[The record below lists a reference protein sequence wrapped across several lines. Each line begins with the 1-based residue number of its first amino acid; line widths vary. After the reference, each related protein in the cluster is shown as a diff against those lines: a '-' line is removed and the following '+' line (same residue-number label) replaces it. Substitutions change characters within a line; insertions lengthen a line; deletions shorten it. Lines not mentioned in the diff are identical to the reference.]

1 MKNLW
6 YIFGIS
12 VFTFIGLIIIGIIL
26 YIKKDKHYIIS
37 EIIIIAALI
46 LFIFESIPYVKDI
59 TKQETTEITAVYVEY
74 QKGSVDPGAWRLIF
88 ENENGTYKIISPI
101 ITKIHVKLEVGK
113 TYKIEYFDNS
123 KIIKKYTLIE

>member
-1 MKNLW
+1 MENIW
-6 YIFGIS
+6 YIFGLS
-12 VFTFIGLIIIGIIL
+12 VFAFIVLIIAGIRL
-26 YIKKDKHYIIS
+26 YIRKDKYYILS
-37 EIIIIAALI
+37 EIIIIAMLI
-46 LFIFESIPYVKDI
+46 FLLVDSAPYIKDI
-59 TKQETTEITAVYVEY
+59 TKHATTEITAVYVEY

-101 ITKIHVKLEVGK
+101 ITKIHVKMEVGK

>member
-1 MKNLW
+1 MKNIW

-12 VFTFIGLIIIGIIL
+12 VFSFIVLIIADIIF
-26 YIKKDKHYIIS
+26 YIRKDKYYILL
-37 EIIIIAALI
+37 EIIIIAMLI
-46 LFIFESIPYVKDI
+46 FLLVDSGPYIKDI
-59 TKQETTEITAVYVEY
+59 TKHETTEITVVYVEY
-74 QKGSVDPGAWRLIF
+74 QKRSVDPGAWRLIF

>member
-1 MKNLW
+1 MKNIW
-6 YIFGIS
+6 CIFGVS

-46 LFIFESIPYVKDI
+46 FYIFESIPYVKDI
-59 TKQETTEITAVYVEY
+59 TNQKTTEITAVYVEY
-74 QKGSVDPGAWRLIF
+74 QEGSVEPGAWRLIF
-88 ENENGTYKIISPI
+88 ENEGETYKIISPI
-101 ITKIHVKLEVGK
+101 ITKIHVKMEVGK

-123 KIIKKYTLIE
+123 KIIKNYTLIE

>member
-1 MKNLW
+1 LSK
-6 YIFGIS
+6 GQR
-12 VFTFIGLIIIGIIL
+12 IL
-26 YIKKDKHYIIS
+26 NNVLGFLPGNP
-37 EIIIIAALI
+37 IATLA
-46 LFIFESIPYVKDI
+46 S
-59 TKQETTEITAVYVEY
+59 TKTSETTEITAVYVEY

>member
-1 MKNLW
+1 MENIW

-12 VFTFIGLIIIGIIL
+12 VFAFIVLIIAGIIFF
-26 YIKKDKHYIIS
+26 IRKDKHYILT
-37 EIIIIAALI
+37 EIIIVVML
-46 LFIFESIPYVKDI
+46 LFLLVDSIPFIKDL
-59 TKQETTEITAVYVEY
+59 TMHETTEITAVYVEY

>member
-12 VFTFIGLIIIGIIL
+12 VFAFIILIITGIIFF
-26 YIKKDKHYIIS
+26 IRKDKYYIIS
-37 EIIIIAALI
+37 EIIIIAMWI
-46 LFIFESIPYVKDI
+46 FFIVESVPYIKDI
-59 TKQETTEITAVYVEY
+59 TKQETTEIIAVYVEY

-88 ENENGTYKIISPI
+88 ENESETYKIISPI
-101 ITKIHVKLEVGK
+101 ITKIHVKMEVGK

-123 KIIKKYTLIE
+123 KIIKDYTLIE